1 MTTFQVDVVTPESIV
16 WSGEATFLLTRTSD
30 GDIGILA
37 NHEPTMAALG
47 TGVAEIEHA
56 DGRTSIALHGGF
68 LQVYRN
74 QVTLLSDRAEVS
86 EEGDARQRAHALRQA
101 DEAED
106 SSSPGSESNADSES

>member
-86 EEGDARQRAHALRQA
+86 EEGDARERANALR
-101 DEAED
+101 EAEEEPED
-106 SSSPGSESNADSES
+106 DTSAGDSES